1 MGGAL
6 AQLDA
11 LFMRLNLPSNIHI
24 KAVTYG
30 TPRVGNPA
38 YASYFDSMVCHGW
51 YRGQLFC

>member
-11 LFMRLNLPSNIHI
+11 LFMRLNLPSTIHI

-38 YASYFDSMVCHGW
+38 YASYFDSMVSRGW
-51 YRGQLFC
+51 YRDQFFC